1 MQTFHIII
9 LVSAIVILIL
19 SLYFVSR
26 ITKSSNASTSWPP
39 NVPSCPDWWVADG
52 YGDKQTCINKNDLG
66 SCPTNAGETH
76 QKMNF
81 NTSNFTGSNGLCNK
95 YTWANNCNVSWD
107 GITYG
112 VKNPCL

>member
-19 SLYFVSR
+19 SLYLASR
-26 ITKSSNASTSWPP
+26 ITKSTYASWPP

-52 YGDKQTCINKNDLG
+52 YGDKQTCLNKNDLG
-66 SCPTNAGETH
+66 SCPANAGEAH
-76 QKMNF
+76 QKMDF

-95 YTWANNCNVSWD
+95 YKWANNCNVSWD